1 MPPLTRGIPV
11 SIVFLFFYFNSCKF
25 IVLFWHLSPL
35 AFDLGINYG
44 LWMIKGQVKIITKF

>member
-35 AFDLGINYG
+35 AFDLGIDYG